1 MSEKGGVYFCKQT
14 STKQMWTKLKVCKKT
29 TEENPNPTDKVI
41 NKRSLQN
48 KTYTMIHEQME
59 LSHMFL

>member
-41 NKRSLQN
+41 NKRYFPITAKQD
-48 KTYTMIHEQME
+48 IHND
-59 LSHMFL
+59 S